1 MPKGIFIKLWIW
13 RKKKNHPRWEIAGCR
28 VFSVSLSPGG
38 TETLVC
44 CCSVLPGFG
53 NLSETLWEM
62 YCSQGPLFVSLRY
75 ADKPDIKRGSHG
87 DEKEPADTV
96 QRWGGEKWT
105 INVGAERNSNQ
116 SWPKRTRMREALG
129 VRGTNPQGSAWE
141 KHQHF

>member
-1 MPKGIFIKLWIW
+1 MVFLIEWDIKIHAKGELYWIVDLK
-13 RKKKNHPRWEIAGCR
+13 KKKNHPRWGIAGCR

-44 CCSVLPGFG
+44 CCSVPQ
-53 NLSETLWEM
+53 TLWET
-62 YCSQGPLFVSLRY
+62 YCSQGPLFVSLWY

-116 SWPKRTRMREALG
+116 SWPKRTWMHEALG
-129 VRGTNPQGSAWE
+129 VRGSAWE